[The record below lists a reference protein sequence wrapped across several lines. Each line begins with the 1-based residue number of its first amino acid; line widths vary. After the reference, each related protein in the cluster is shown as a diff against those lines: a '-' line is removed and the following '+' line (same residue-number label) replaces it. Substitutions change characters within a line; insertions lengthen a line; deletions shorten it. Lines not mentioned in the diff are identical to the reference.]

1 MKKQDLQIPEP
12 CDASWE
18 QMRGDQKS
26 RFCSHCTKDVH
37 NLSML
42 SKDEAAKL
50 LEETGRNLC
59 VQYVHNNEGQ
69 IMFRDDKEP
78 SWRLFSQKQGL
89 KLLLSAAALA
99 VPMLLGACDE
109 PAQPDPTEAVATS
122 PIKLEEGKAAALEL
136 TTPKA
141 EQIGA
146 GRAPTFQSQPTTQP
160 EPYEVLG
167 GEPMPVQDNEPK
179 PACDGDKTGDGGKEE
194 YLMEQGELEEPQE
207 PTTKIEEQKVEPA
220 KHYEVLGG
228 KPMPPVKKTRKPKK
242 EKPKEYKVV
251 QGDLF

>member
-18 QMRGDQKS
+18 QMRGDEKS
-26 RFCSHCTKDVH
+26 RFCLHCTKDVH

-42 SKDEAAKL
+42 SKDEAALL
-50 LEETGRNLC
+50 LEETGHNLC
-59 VQYVHNNEGQ
+59 VQYAHNSEGQ

-109 PAQPDPTEAVATS
+109 PAQPDHTEAVATS

-136 TTPKA
+136 TTPSQTSA
-141 EQIGA
+141 VGS
-146 GRAPTFQSQPTTQP
+146 GRAPTFQAQPTTQP
-160 EPYEVLG
+160 EPYEIAA
-167 GEPMPVQDNEPK
+167 GEPMPVQDDEPK
-179 PACDGDKTGDGGKEE
+179 PACDGDKDE
-194 YLMEQGELEEPQE
+194 YIMERGELEEPQE
-207 PTTKIEEQKVEPA
+207 PTSKTEEKKVEPA

-228 KPMPPVKKTRKPKK
+228 KPKPPVKEAHKLKKGELEGRPKDF
-242 EKPKEYKVV
+242 KVV
-251 QGDLF
+251 KGDIDF